1 MNPNVNYSIAGK
13 EKYVNSGSIFLE
25 GIEKQFPGTG
35 NTFMATFEKPEAYD
49 YICILDQWM

>member
-49 YICILDQWM
+49 YICILDQ